1 MSEEHEGARVLY
13 ELEMGLWEM
22 GLSELRYD
30 EEHDRFLFEDGRFAF
45 SRDRPTGAFCRSGAT
60 PPSGAIPELR
70 LYC

>member
-30 EEHDRFLFEDGRFAF
+30 EEHDCFLFPDGRFAF
-45 SRDRPTGAFCRSGAT
+45 SRDRADWPLLQEQGYA
-60 PPSGAIPELR
+60 P
-70 LYC
+70 